1 MIDSLD
7 SPNLGLLHAAL
18 GLTTDESVAGR
29 ADLPSATPWEWGERS
44 RRSLAVPDA
53 AVRRL
58 RFPATDG
65 RVLEGRLFQ
74 PEERA
79 IGAILIGG
87 ATGVPQGFYAAYARW
102 LSRQGWAVLTFDYRG
117 IGLSR
122 EGPLALD
129 PARMRDWGRLDLPAA
144 LDTLAHWVPERPLHL
159 IGHSVGGQ
167 MLGLMPNHHRLSRA
181 VMLASGFGYWGNMAP
196 MYGTMVRALISGIAP
211 ALYRLLGYAPNRAM
225 GWGENLPRGVA
236 EDWFRWCRR
245 PDYYAELLAEQGR
258 SRFDDVRLPV
268 LAMSFSDDP
277 IATEANVAAQ
287 LALYS
292 AADVTRLRLR
302 PADFERS
309 RIGHLHFFS
318 SKMPETLWR
327 LPLDWLSSP

>member
-18 GLTTDESVAGR
+18 GLYSDEPGVSR
-29 ADLPSATPWEWGERS
+29 LSSPTQWEGLERS
-44 RRSLAVPDA
+44 PQSLAAPA
-53 AVRRL
+53 AEAQCL
-58 RFPATDG
+58 RFRAADG
-65 RVLEGRLFQ
+65 RELEGRLFQ
-74 PEERA
+74 PRERA

-87 ATGVPQGFYAAYARW
+87 ATGVPQRFYAAYARW
-102 LSRQGWAVLTFDYRG
+102 LSRQGWAVMTFDYRG

-122 EGPLALD
+122 EGPLSQD

-144 LDTLAHWVPERPLHL
+144 LDTLALWVPERPLHL

-167 MLGLMPNHHRLSRA
+167 MLGFMPNHHRLGSA

-196 MYGTMVRALISGIAP
+196 GYGAMVRALISVLGP
-211 ALYRLLGYAPNRAM
+211 VLYRLLGYAPNSAI
-225 GWGENLPRGVA
+225 GWGEDLPRGVA

-245 PDYYAELLAEQGR
+245 PDYYAELLAQQRR
-258 SRFDDVRLPV
+258 SYFDDVRLPV

-277 IATEANVAAQ
+277 IATEANVTAQ

-302 PADFERS
+302 PAEFERS
-309 RIGHLHFFS
+309 HIGHLHFFS

-327 LPLDWLSSP
+327 LPLDWLSKP